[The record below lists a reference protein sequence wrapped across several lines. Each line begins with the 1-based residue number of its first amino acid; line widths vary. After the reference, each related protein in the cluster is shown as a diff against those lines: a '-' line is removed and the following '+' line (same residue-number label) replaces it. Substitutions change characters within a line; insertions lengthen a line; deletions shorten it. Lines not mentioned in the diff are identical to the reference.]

1 MSAPLCIALL
11 QVRLDE
17 SIPVFMW
24 KILLLQ
30 YLDEGNIRCNYDAAW
45 CGNLGLDEVVI
56 IVVDFKYEMIGTSW
70 EIIGVNGYTF
80 CRITENLKNE
90 DSSYCALNRRAIV
103 PA

>member
-1 MSAPLCIALL
+1 
-11 QVRLDE
+11 
-17 SIPVFMW
+17 MW
-24 KILLLQ
+24 NILLLQ
-30 YLDEGNIRCNYDAAW
+30 YFDEASIRGNDDA
-45 CGNLGLDEVVI
+45 GLYGELGLDEVMI
-56 IVVDFKYEMIGTSW
+56 ILVDFEYEMIGTSW